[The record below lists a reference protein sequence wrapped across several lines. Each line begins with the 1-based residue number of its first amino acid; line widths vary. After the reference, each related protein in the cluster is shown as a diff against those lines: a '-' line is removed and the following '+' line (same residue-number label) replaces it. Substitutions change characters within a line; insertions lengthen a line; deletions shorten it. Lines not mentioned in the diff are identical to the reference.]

1 MNSLTV
7 LSPCKINLFLYIT
20 GRNERGY
27 HNLQT
32 LFALLGY
39 GDDMSFELTDDGQI
53 ALEGFDFAS
62 EDNLIVKA
70 ARALE
75 PYKSDPA
82 FGVRVAVTKR
92 IPMGGGLGGGS
103 SNAATT
109 LMVLN
114 KLWQCRLSDEALMQ
128 IGAKLGAD
136 VPIFIFGRPAFAEGI
151 GEKLTPVSLEPQW
164 AVVVTPH
171 EHVDTKEAFSD
182 PDLKRDSPVRSL
194 EELMALPHH
203 NDFLPA
209 VAKSHPKIGLTL
221 DRLVKYG
228 PAQLSGSGSSCF
240 VLFNRQEQALQAQ
253 RELSLAGFAACF
265 AAPLLAHSP
274 LLHALSAP

>member
-1 MNSLTV
+1 MNSIKV

-32 LFALLGY
+32 LFALLGF
-39 GDDMSFELTDDGQI
+39 GDDMSFSIRHDGQI
-53 ALEGFDFAS
+53 ALEGFDFAN

-75 PYKSDPA
+75 PYKREPA
-82 FGVRVAVTKR
+82 LGVRIEVVKR

-109 LMVLN
+109 LMALN
-114 KLWQCRLSDEALMQ
+114 KLWQCNLSTDELMQ

-136 VPIFIFGRPAFAEGI
+136 VPVFIFGRPAFAEGI
-151 GEKLTPVSLEPQW
+151 GEKLTPVALEPQW

-182 PDLKRDSPVRSL
+182 PNLKRDSPVRTL
-194 EELMALPHH
+194 TELMTLPHH
-203 NDFLPA
+203 NDFLHT
-209 VAKSHPKIGLTL
+209 VAKTHPKIGLAL

-265 AAPLLAHSP
+265 AAPLLTHSP
-274 LLHALSAP
+274 LLMI